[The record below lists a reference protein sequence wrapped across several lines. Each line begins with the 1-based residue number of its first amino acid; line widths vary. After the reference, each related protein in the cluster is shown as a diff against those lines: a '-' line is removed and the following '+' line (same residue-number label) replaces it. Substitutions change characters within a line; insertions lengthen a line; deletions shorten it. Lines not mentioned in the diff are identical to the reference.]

1 MSLSRKTSSGENQK
15 DNDVKDM
22 NSSLVTR
29 IIQIRKEIIDL
40 LAILNDME
48 SRVSHDHVFGK
59 LRNKV
64 E

>member
-1 MSLSRKTSSGENQK
+1 MNLSQKSASDEHQK
-15 DNDVKDM
+15 DVYVKDL

-40 LAILNDME
+40 LAILDDME
-48 SRVSHDHVFGK
+48 KRVSKNHVF
-59 LRNKV
+59 R